1 MRTRRLSILWLAA
14 VMTGATGAEPPPEAR
29 DLLAEGIRLHDAGR
43 YDDALAMYRR
53 VLEIDPRNV
62 DALYEAAF
70 ATYGKGDFDGAIR
83 RLESL
88 VAAPASAPARAWV
101 LLGSSH
107 AMRGDWTRAEA
118 VFRRGTGYRPDDLP
132 LRFHL
137 ALSLA
142 ALGRSDTAVVEFEG
156 CVRLAPYRAETW
168 RALGDALYASGSKG
182 KAFAAYARAFTLE
195 ADEARSE
202 AVAKRLWS
210 MLFEGAEP
218 SDEARPRGSS
228 SADAAEVAGLSMI
241 GLLRQHASWREKSD
255 ASFFAYALDTMLK
268 LMSALHASDRED
280 PFWGPFVLAYFDT
293 MRAGGHLEAMAYDIR
308 EAAGDPEASRW
319 NARNGERLV
328 AFRRSSERWAVDR
341 RTESESGVP

>member
-1 MRTRRLSILWLAA
+1 MRANRWVVAWVVAA
-14 VMTGATGAEPPPEAR
+14 MTASASAETPPEAR
-29 DLLAEGIRLHDAGR
+29 ELLAEGIRLHDEGR

-53 VLEIDPRNV
+53 VLEMDPLNV
-62 DALYEAAF
+62 DALYEAAY
-70 ATYGKGDFDGAIR
+70 ATYGKGDFEGAIR

-107 AMRGDWTRAEA
+107 AMRGDWSRAEA
-118 VFRRGTGYRPDDLP
+118 VFRRGTGFQPDDLP

-142 ALGRSDTAVVEFEG
+142 ALGRSDPAVREFER

-168 RALGDALYASGSKG
+168 RALGDALYASGARG
-182 KAFAAYARAFTLE
+182 KAFAAYARAVTLE
-195 ADEARSE
+195 ADASRSKE
-202 AVAKRLWS
+202 VATRLWS
-210 MLFEGAEP
+210 MLFEGA
-218 SDEARPRGSS
+218 SLASRAVRPTS

-241 GLLRQHASWREKSD
+241 GLLRQDPSWKDKTD
-255 ASFFAYALDTMLK
+255 ASFFAYALDTTLK
-268 LMSALHASDRED
+268 LMSAVRTNERED

-293 MRAGGHLEAMAYDIR
+293 MREGGHLEAMAYDIR
-308 EAAGDPEASRW
+308 RAAGDPDASRW

-328 AFRRSSERWAVDR
+328 AFRRSSERWAVDH
-341 RTESESGVP
+341 RTSAESEAP